1 MKFTKR
7 QTMSFFKSAIILIIL
22 LAGAICAHAE
32 YVFLRDGSIHQGKI
46 INDTAAVVTMQ
57 LKNGTVKAF
66 TRNNIIRIL
75 YTDIY
80 MGKHFIRLNTGEM
93 LEAYQVDEDSETY
106 TFRRELNK
114 AEEFTV
120 KRSNVLFMTRTNP
133 TGLEAR
139 PNLSEIRLTWL
150 APFQTPRSYVVYIK
164 ERKEDQY
171 KPAGKTTQR
180 RFTAKGLATKKTYF
194 FIVTAIG
201 ADGNESV
208 PSNEIQIRT
217 NLPPRVP
224 ASARY
229 SIISKKKEG
238 ADIKLAWKPSSDPDG
253 TITGYRV
260 YQRKQYAIE
269 KIEEIPGAEV
279 IVPEVPI
286 DRDNHFMIR
295 AVDDDGAESESR
307 TVSMLLR
314 RISITAQL
322 GCILPV
328 GSFGNLMEPGAAV
341 AVNAA
346 ISNFWINYLYV
357 GLDIG
362 YMRMNCKMDN
372 SYALNMLPVAAAAA
386 YQFEISPLFS
396 LVPKLSI
403 GMVWLNSQVVKP
415 DLYTT
420 FAEKKSDSI
429 EPLIG
434 VGLGAQ
440 FQVIEMFSAGLDA
453 SYALILEQKPKHY
466 FTLMAN
472 FTLRFKI

>member
-1 MKFTKR
+1 MFYLR
-7 QTMSFFKSAIILIIL
+7 VAAILIIL
-22 LAGAICAHAE
+22 LAGAICARAE
-32 YVFLRDGSIHQGKI
+32 YVFLKDGTIHQGKI
-46 INDTAAVVTMQ
+46 TADTAAVVTMQ
-57 LKNGTVKAF
+57 LKNGAMKTF
-66 TRNNIIRIL
+66 YRNKIIRIL

-150 APFQTPRSYVVYIK
+150 APFQAPRSYVVYMK
-164 ERKEDQY
+164 ERKEEQY

-180 RFTAKGLATKKTYF
+180 KYTVKGLATKKTYY

-201 ADGNESV
+201 TDGNESV

-224 ASARY
+224 AGARY
-229 SIISKKKEG
+229 SILSKKKEG
-238 ADIKLAWKPSSDPDG
+238 ADIKLKWKQSTDPDG

-269 KIEEIPGAEV
+269 KIEEIPGTEV
-279 IVPEVPI
+279 SVPEVPI

-295 AVDDDGAESESR
+295 ALDDDGAESESR

-314 RISITAQL
+314 RISISAQL

-328 GSFGNLMEPGAAV
+328 GAFGDLMEPGAAV
-341 AVNAA
+341 MLNAA

-396 LVPKLSI
+396 LVPKLSFGI
-403 GMVWLNSQVVKP
+403 AWLNSQIVKP

-420 FAEKKSDSI
+420 FAKKKSESV
-429 EPLIG
+429 EPLLG
-434 VGLGAQ
+434 VGLGAN
-440 FQVIEMFSAGLDA
+440 FQVIELFSAGIDA
-453 SYALILEQKPKHY
+453 SYGLILEQKPKHY